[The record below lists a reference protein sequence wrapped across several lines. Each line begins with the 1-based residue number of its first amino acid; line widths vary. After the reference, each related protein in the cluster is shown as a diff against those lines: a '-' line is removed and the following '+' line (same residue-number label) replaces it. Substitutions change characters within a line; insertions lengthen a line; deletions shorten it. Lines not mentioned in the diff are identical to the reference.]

1 MDLTKQT
8 QDVLTRIFKVYKKRI
23 KDGKSIDESVE
34 FSFNFQYND
43 EVLSKMNPDNVEHAL
58 RELQEAGAIKRYVD
72 GEFELTDSAIK
83 DMENRF
89 KGVAKGFLDIASK
102 FIP

>member
-1 MDLTKQT
+1 MEFTKNT
-8 QDVLTRIFKVYKKRI
+8 LDVLTRIYKVYKKRI

-34 FSFNFQYND
+34 FSFDFQYND
-43 EVLSKMNPDNVEHAL
+43 EILSKMNSDNVEHAL
-58 RELQEAGAIKRYVD
+58 RELQEAEAIKRYVN
-72 GEFELTDSAIK
+72 GEFDLTDSAIK

-89 KGVAKGFLDIASK
+89 KDNAKGIMDIVSK

>member
-43 EVLSKMNPDNVEHAL
+43 EVLSKMNLITLNTLFENCK
-58 RELQEAGAIKRYVD
+58 RQE
-72 GEFELTDSAIK
+72 
-83 DMENRF
+83 
-89 KGVAKGFLDIASK
+89 
-102 FIP
+102 P